1 MTNDSG
7 KVAGVATE
15 KLKHP
20 IINSDRAT
28 VVKEDG
34 QSATAKGKSPADAVQ
49 KAADKA
55 QHKS

>member
-7 KVAGVATE
+7 RIAGATTE

-28 VVKEDG
+28 VTKNDG
-34 QSATAKGKSPADAVQ
+34 TSATAKGKNPADAVE
-49 KAADKA
+49 KAADKV
-55 QHKS
+55 QKK

>member
-1 MTNDSG
+1 MTNESG
-7 KVAGVATE
+7 RVAGVATE

-34 QSATAKGKSPADAVQ
+34 NSATAKGKSPADAVE

-55 QHKS
+55 QKK